1 MTLLP
6 PDLGLTTAPHTHDP
20 GGARMLKL
28 PEGTKADAV
37 FTGPNQ
43 EYRVMLSRVWDEAN
57 KTRLLA
63 GMMNPSTAGHE
74 WDDPTVAKIGRL
86 ARRLGYGGLLV
97 GNACAYRATDK
108 MRLLQVD
115 DPVGPENHEW
125 LRSMAHRA
133 DLILIGH
140 GILPKGLQLHAR
152 AMCDILAGSGKPLH
166 VLRLLKDGT
175 PAHPLY
181 LPDAL
186 DPVVW
191 SRA

>member
-1 MTLLP
+1 MGL
-6 PDLGLTTAPHTHDP
+6 DLGVAPPAHDP
-20 GGARMLKL
+20 GGARLLKL
-28 PEGTKADAV
+28 PKGTIADAV
-37 FTGPNQ
+37 FAGPNQ
-43 EYRVMLSRVWDEAN
+43 EYRVMLSRVWDQTN
-57 KTRLLA
+57 RTRLLA
-63 GMMNPSTAGHE
+63 AMMNPSTAGHE

-108 MRLLQVD
+108 MRLLEVD

-125 LRSMAHRA
+125 LRFMARRA

-140 GILPKGLQLHAR
+140 GILPKGLQHHAR
-152 AMCDILAGSGKPLH
+152 KMCDVLAQSGKPLH
-166 VLRLLKDGT
+166 VLRLSKDGT

-191 SRA
+191 ERSIGQ